1 MRPASLAAHLRLHLL
16 PAVTL
21 CYLAGATLS
30 GFAAPQADVLKP
42 LLLATLLLFVL
53 TFCQRQRPVAVFSL
67 LLAFVLT
74 GATHTGFGLLPPS
87 APDHLYQ
94 LFPER
99 AKATLTGTVLAMP
112 EFDGRTTRFILDADS
127 VLPRGDGSESA
138 AQHPARGRIRL
149 GLEAELPPDIHAGTR
164 LLVMATVSRTF
175 SYRTP
180 GVFDYRLHMADRA
193 IHVTGRID
201 SPAAIVMFTDRQEP
215 SWHRLRFFPETLR
228 QQLNGFLASTREPKE
243 AALYQALLLG
253 NQSGLD
259 DQTLEQYK
267 ATGCMHILSISG
279 VHMAL
284 LGLLL
289 TWTFTWLLKRSTWLL
304 LHTHVPTV
312 AILLSLVPL
321 VGYATIAGLNT
332 PVVRALLMSVLFLV
346 GVVLQRQRSL
356 LPLIAAAALLILLC
370 RPLALF
376 TISFQLSF
384 SAVLALAVIYP
395 RLLTLLAPE
404 QPVGPAARL
413 LRYLG
418 TGLLVSVA
426 ATLGSLPFL
435 LYHFNR
441 FSLIGPLVNLLVEPV
456 LCFWTLPCG
465 LLAIPM
471 MFIAPDAAQF
481 LLNLGGVGI
490 AAADRITA
498 LAGALPLASIWT
510 ITPNPPE
517 IFLYVLLL
525 WSWVSR
531 PASMN
536 NVMVHCAAAIMLAA
550 LFTRGLWL
558 AQEGRETEI
567 AFLDVGQGS
576 STFIRLPAGDSIL
589 IDGGSKGSP
598 GFDIGERVLAPF
610 LWKNRIWRLDDMVV
624 THPDSDHYNGLPF
637 VLRRFR
643 PGRLWIN
650 GEDKYT
656 WPYSLLLKEASI
668 AGTEIREPL
677 AGEAMHTDG
686 AARLTFINGAIA
698 EQREG
703 DNHGLSKND
712 RSLVLRLAHGDIAM
726 LFPGDLERQGEELLL
741 KEGKKVQANALLAGH
756 HGSKGSSST
765 PFINAVNPELII
777 VSAGRNAKSGYLDK
791 DHLAAWRQAGRTV
804 LATALDGT
812 VTVRTDGQRLAVQTF
827 AGPSR

>member
-1 MRPASLAAHLRLHLL
+1 MRAASIEAHLRPHLL

-21 CYLAGATLS
+21 CYLGGAALS
-30 GFAAPQADVLKP
+30 GFAAPRAAVLKP
-42 LLLATLLLFVL
+42 LLMATLLLFVL

-74 GATHTGFGLLPPS
+74 GAVHTGFGLLPPS

-94 LFPER
+94 LFPEK
-99 AKATLTGTVLAMP
+99 AKATLTGTVRAMP

-127 VLPRGDGSESA
+127 VLLHGEAPERTV
-138 AQHPARGRIRL
+138 QHPARGRIRL
-149 GLEAELPPDIHAGTR
+149 SLEAELPPDIHAGAR

-193 IHVTGRID
+193 IYVTGRIEA
-201 SPAAIVMFTDRQEP
+201 PAAIVRFTDLQESP
-215 SWHRLRFFPETLR
+215 WQRLRFFPETLR

-243 AALYQALLLG
+243 AAMYQALLLG

-284 LGLLL
+284 LGLML
-289 TWTFTWLLKRSTWLL
+289 TWVFTWLLKRSTWLL

-312 AILLSLVPL
+312 AILLSLIPL

-356 LPLIAAAALLILLC
+356 LPLIAAAALFILLC

-376 TISFQLSF
+376 TVSFQLSF
-384 SAVLALAVIYP
+384 SAVVALAVIYP
-395 RLLTLLAPE
+395 RLLTLLSPE
-404 QPVGPAARL
+404 QPVNPSARMG
-413 LRYLG
+413 RYLY

-426 ATLGSLPFL
+426 ATVGSLPFL

-441 FSLIGPLVNLLVEPV
+441 FSLIGPLINLLVEPI

-465 LLAIPM
+465 LLSIPLL
-471 MFIAPDAAQF
+471 FIAPETARF
-481 LLNLGGVGI
+481 LLDIGGVGI

-498 LAGALPLASIWT
+498 LASTLPLASLWT
-510 ITPNPPE
+510 ITPSPAE
-517 IFLYVLLL
+517 IVLYVLLL
-525 WSWVSR
+525 WSWVYR
-531 PASMN
+531 QASLKTML
-536 NVMVHCAAAIMLAA
+536 VHCAAAILLLA

-558 AQEGRETEI
+558 PRASGETEV

-576 STFIRLPAGDSIL
+576 SSFIRLPAGDAIL
-589 IDGGSKGSP
+589 LDGGSKGSP

-610 LWKNRIWRLDDMVV
+610 LWKNRIWRLDDVVV

-650 GEDKYT
+650 GADKDT
-656 WPYSLLLKEASI
+656 WPYSGLLRTARQS
-668 AGTEIREPL
+668 GTEIREPA
-677 AGEAMHTDG
+677 AGEIFKADG
-686 AARLTFINGAIA
+686 DVQLRFVNGAIAGGA

-703 DNHGLSKND
+703 QSLSGNN
-712 RSLVLRLAHGDIAM
+712 RSLVLRLTHGDIAI
-726 LFPGDLERQGEELLL
+726 LFPGDLEQQGEELLL
-741 KEGKKVQANALLAGH
+741 REGKNIKANVLLAGH
-756 HGSKGSSST
+756 HGSRGASSP
-765 PFINAVNPELII
+765 PFIGAVNPELII
-777 VSAGRNAKSGYLDK
+777 VSAGRNAKSGYLDQ
-791 DHLAAWRQAGRTV
+791 DHLAAWHQAGRTV

-812 VTVRTDGQRLAVQTF
+812 VTVRTDGQRITVRTF
-827 AGPSR
+827 AD